1 MDKQLKPI
9 PFFASEAEERA
20 FWETHDSTEY
30 VDWDNAQ
37 VVTFPNLRPSS
48 GTETA
53 EVPTAGA
60 AVVAEQPG

>member
-37 VVTFPNLRPSS
+37 LVTFPNLRLTPAH
-48 GTETA
+48 TTA
-53 EVPTAGA
+53 AAPTAGDA
-60 AVVAEQPG
+60 VAEPAA